1 MVALI
6 VDVTWR
12 CTVAFQAST
21 VGRRLL
27 KGRTKAL
34 MPFGKSGR
42 PLTPTH
48 WALSGVNA
56 PVTGFTPLGSVMLL
70 QLLVASVPPRAVAGF
85 SAAGPVERK
94 KAVLKSCPLVVFVC
108 WLAKTGKFCVTAWPK
123 MDPKTPMS

>member
-6 VDVTWR
+6 VGVTCR
-12 CTVAFQAST
+12 CTVAFHAST

-34 MPFGKSGR
+34 IPSGR
-42 PLTPTH
+42 
-48 WALSGVNA
+48 SGM
-56 PVTGFTPLGSVMLL
+56 PLGPRHCVFVPVGSVILL
-70 QLLVASVPPRAVAGF
+70 QLFVVRAVAG
-85 SAAGPVERK
+85 SRLTGPFDRK
-94 KAVLKSCPLVVFVC
+94 KAVLKSCLVARVDVDIC